1 MASIGVVFTEM
12 ANTDVAST
20 QKRSPYG
27 NGRSVSKMSSTN
39 FVRGSKR
46 KVKIRFMSRRI
57 ENQMAD
63 TCAEKR
69 ETKKKNVKNKET

>member
-1 MASIGVVFTEM
+1 M

-57 ENQMAD
+57 D

-69 ETKKKNVKNKET
+69 ETKKNVKNKET